1 MKTFTCPSKKTNST
15 KTTDSTEW
23 ERDGPALVEIDDKDD
38 VVTEARQAVR
48 RRHRDDERKHV
59 VDERVERLSER
70 STERA

>member
-1 MKTFTCPSKKTNST
+1 MAIK
-15 KTTDSTEW
+15 D
-23 ERDGPALVEIDDKDD
+23 RPALVEVDDKDD

-48 RRHRDDERKHV
+48 RRHRYDERKHV